1 MNAATGGGELTETPG
16 GEWVVPAVS
25 YVDPVRRS
33 CAFCGR
39 PIARRYW
46 RELREGAERIYCDPA
61 HARLDVTYPKGLG
74 DQDSGPDGGD

>member
-1 MNAATGGGELTETPG
+1 MNAATGGSGTSETTG

-46 RELREGAERIYCDPA
+46 RVAQEGKERIYCVPA
-61 HARLDVTYPKGLG
+61 HALLDTTYPVRLG
-74 DQDSGPDGGD
+74 NAGDGRNGPE

>member
-1 MNAATGGGELTETPG
+1 MSAAMPQKEVSETSD

-33 CAFCGR
+33 CDFCGR

-46 RELREGAERIYCDPA
+46 RVRQEGEERIYCDPG
-61 HARLDVTYPKGLG
+61 HARLDTTYPKGFT
-74 DQDSGPDGGD
+74 SPGPDRNSAV